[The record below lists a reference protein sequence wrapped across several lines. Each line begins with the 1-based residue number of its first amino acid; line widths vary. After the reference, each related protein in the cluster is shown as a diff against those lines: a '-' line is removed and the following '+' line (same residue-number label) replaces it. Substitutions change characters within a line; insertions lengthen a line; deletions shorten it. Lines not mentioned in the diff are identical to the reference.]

1 MSIYSQFHIKVMF
14 ADDNKTLFPLPLEC
28 REEVTFEVDETKLK
42 DYLSALLGS
51 YLDDGEQPFCFFI
64 REMLADGA
72 SGREWLYYGDELLG
86 TDSDSATEES
96 CRPIF
101 KEQDVVHVV
110 YDDRLT
116 AGIIVSH
123 LPNEDAY
130 KLLID
135 NGDEMLSLV
144 KTPSSRV
151 PPIRLEYHL
160 PRPLMGFL
168 LQHFRTLANIKKPPR
183 HKVGRKLPYL
193 SG

>member
-1 MSIYSQFHIKVMF
+1 MSIYSQFQIKVMF
-14 ADDNKTLFPLPLEC
+14 ADDNKNPFPLPLEC
-28 REEVTFEVDETKLK
+28 REVISFEADKTKLK

-86 TDSDSATEES
+86 TDSDCSATEKS

-135 NGDEMLSLV
+135 NGDGMLSLV

-151 PPIRLEYHL
+151 LPIRWEYHL
-160 PRPLMGFL
+160 PCHLMGFL
-168 LQHFRTLANIKKPPR
+168 RQHFRTLANK
-183 HKVGRKLPYL
+183 
-193 SG
+193 

>member
-1 MSIYSQFHIKVMF
+1 MSIYSQFQIKVMF
-14 ADDNKTLFPLPLEC
+14 ADDNKNLFPLPLEC
-28 REEVTFEVDETKLK
+28 REAISFEADKTRLK
-42 DYLSALLGS
+42 YYLSALLGS
-51 YLDDGEQPFCFFI
+51 YLDDGERPFCFLI

-123 LPNEDAY
+123 LPNENAY
-130 KLLID
+130 KMLID
-135 NGDEMLSLV
+135 NGDGMLSLV
-144 KTPSSRV
+144 QTPTSRV
-151 PPIRLEYHL
+151 LPIRWEYHL
-160 PRPLMGFL
+160 THPLMGFL
-168 LQHFRTLANIKKPPR
+168 RQHFRTLA
-183 HKVGRKLPYL
+183 HK
-193 SG
+193 

>member
-1 MSIYSQFHIKVMF
+1 MSSYLRLQIKVMF
-14 ADDNKTLFPLPLEC
+14 ADDNKNLFPLPLEC
-28 REEVTFEVDETKLK
+28 REEVTLDGEETKLK
-42 DYLSALLGS
+42 DYLSALHGS

-72 SGREWLYYGDELLG
+72 SGREWLYYEDELLG

-123 LPNEDAY
+123 LPNENVY

-135 NGDEMLSLV
+135 NGDGMLSLV

-151 PPIRLEYHL
+151 LPIRWEYHL

-168 LQHFRTLANIKKPPR
+168 NQHFRTLANK
-183 HKVGRKLPYL
+183 
-193 SG
+193 

>member
-1 MSIYSQFHIKVMF
+1 MFCGVIQHPTFNIKVMF
-14 ADDNKTLFPLPLEC
+14 ANDNKTLFPLPLEC
-28 REEVTFEVDETKLK
+28 REVISFEADKTRLK

-86 TDSDSATEES
+86 TDSDCATEES
-96 CRPIF
+96 CHPIF

-116 AGIIVSH
+116 AGIVVSH
-123 LPNEDAY
+123 LPEEDAY

-135 NGDEMLSLV
+135 NSDGMLSLV
-144 KTPSSRV
+144 QTPSSRV
-151 PPIRLEYHL
+151 LPIRWEYHL
-160 PRPLMGFL
+160 PRPLLGFL
-168 LQHFRTLANIKKPPR
+168 RQHFRTLANK
-183 HKVGRKLPYL
+183 
-193 SG
+193 